1 MFDGGDDRARAALQP
16 SASPPLA
23 SARAGLMLRRHRD
36 RPGFCRPAA
45 AGEAGMEEL
54 QTDYLIAGAGAVGLA
69 FADTLLDETDADIVI
84 VDRHGLPGG
93 HWNDAY
99 PFVALHQPSAFYGV
113 NSMPLGSG
121 RIDRGGLNDGFM
133 ELASGAEVSA
143 YFQRVMRER
152 LLPSGRVRHFPLSEL
167 QTAADGR
174 HVMRSLLSGA
184 SALVNTRRRLVDATW
199 FGTTVPS
206 THRPAFAVGEGA
218 WLATPN
224 DLPQLWKRAE
234 RLPVH
239 FVVLGAGKTAMDSVV
254 YLLLSGA
261 PADRITW
268 VRPRESWLINRR
280 STQPLAEFF
289 ADAVGG
295 QALQMEALA
304 QARDADDWFERLEAG
319 GQMLRID
326 PASRPTMFH
335 YATVSEGEVDL
346 MRRVTQV
353 LRHGRV
359 RAIEPGVLVFDDARV
374 EVPAGSVFVDCTAS
388 AVERRP
394 AVPLFQPGR
403 IVLQMVRVPQPAF
416 SAALAAWLEAHGGD
430 DDARNLM
437 AVPVPLPERVA
448 DVPRAA
454 VVNLMNQGRWSQH
467 PALRAWIRASRLDG
481 FGKLIEA
488 VELTDAAKLAVLA
501 RLKAAARGVPAAAA
515 RWLG

>member
-1 MFDGGDDRARAALQP
+1 MD
-16 SASPPLA
+16 
-23 SARAGLMLRRHRD
+23 
-36 RPGFCRPAA
+36 
-45 AGEAGMEEL
+45 EL
-54 QTDYLIAGAGAVGLA
+54 QTDYLVVGAGAVGLA
-69 FADTLLDETDADIVI
+69 FADALLDESDADIVI

-113 NSMPLGSG
+113 NSLPLGSG
-121 RIDRGGLNDGFM
+121 RVDHGGLNDGFM
-133 ELASGAEVSA
+133 ELASGPEVSA

-152 LLPSGRVRHFPLSEL
+152 LLPSGRVRYFPLSEV
-167 QTAADGR
+167 QPGADGR
-174 HVMRSLLSGA
+174 HEMRSLLSGA
-184 SALVNTRRRLVDATW
+184 RTVVQARRRWVDATY
-199 FGTTVPS
+199 FGTCVPS
-206 THRPAFAVGEGA
+206 THRPAFAVAEGA

-224 DLPQLWKRAE
+224 ELPQLWKQAGRMPA
-234 RLPVH
+234 H
-239 FVVLGAGKTAMDSVV
+239 FVILGAGKTAMDSVV
-254 YLLLSGA
+254 YLLQCGT
-261 PADRITW
+261 PADRIVW

-289 ADAVGG
+289 EDAIGG
-295 QALQMEALA
+295 QALQMEALV

-326 PASRPTMFH
+326 PGIRPAIFH
-335 YATVSEGEVDL
+335 YATISDGEVAL
-346 MRRVTQV
+346 LRRVTRV

-359 RAIEPGVLVFDDARV
+359 RAVEPGALVFDDHRV
-374 EVPAGSVFVDCTAS
+374 EVPADSVFVDCTAS

-430 DDARNLM
+430 DDARNALSI
-437 AVPVPLPERVA
+437 PVPLPDGVA
-448 DVPRAA
+448 DVPRAT
-454 VVNLMNQGRWSQH
+454 VVNLMNQGRWNQH
-467 PALRAWIRASRLDG
+467 PALRAWIRSSRLDG

-488 VELTDAAKLAVLA
+488 VDPADAAKMAVVA

-515 RWLG
+515 RWLR